1 MSWLK
6 LIRLYYPAGLVAALS
21 LAFAIVVHPLGD
33 KSLTRGFYEVAMWL
47 PTAGLAFAFIHGLW
61 TLHRCCQAGLG
72 TGPIC
77 PYCGG
82 GRWAPKKAAST
93 ASTGPAWHV
102 ESTQTSATT
111 AD

>member
-61 TLHRCCQAGLG
+61 TLHRRCQAGLG

-82 GRWAPKKAAST
+82 PLGAEKSGKYSLHRTCMACGKHANER
-93 ASTGPAWHV
+93 HYR
-102 ESTQTSATT
+102 
-111 AD
+111 

>member
-6 LIRLYYPAGLVAALS
+6 LIRLYYPAGFVAILSFVFALV
-21 LAFAIVVHPLGD
+21 VRPLGD
-33 KSLTRGFYEVAMWL
+33 NSLTKGLYQVAMWL

-61 TLHRCCQAGLG
+61 TLHRCRQAELG

-82 GRWAPKKAAST
+82 PLGAEKSGKYSLHRTCMACGKHANER
-93 ASTGPAWHV
+93 HYR
-102 ESTQTSATT
+102 
-111 AD
+111 

>member
-6 LIRLYYPAGLVAALS
+6 LIRLYYPAGLVATLS

-82 GRWAPKKAAST
+82 PLGAEKSGKYSLHRTCMACGKHANER
-93 ASTGPAWHV
+93 HYR
-102 ESTQTSATT
+102 
-111 AD
+111 